1 MTEYTVTIGFWLRAY
16 DSFTVEADSDAEA
29 IGKAKAAAKTAIESR
44 AHPEHTSI
52 SRNGGK
58 ASSYAEAM
66 SWGCA
71 AAPCE
76 CNARSAHRV
85 VARGE
90 GRSTSV
96 KAARIKK
103 ARDDPDRV

>member
-1 MTEYTVTIGFWLRAY
+1 MAEYIVKIGFWLRAY

-58 ASSYAEAM
+58 ASSSSSTASHRM
-66 SWGCA
+66 A
-71 AAPCE
+71 ATP
-76 CNARSAHRV
+76 S
-85 VARGE
+85 
-90 GRSTSV
+90 
-96 KAARIKK
+96 
-103 ARDDPDRV
+103 